1 MMTRVYILSLLLA
14 ISGYHCNIDH
24 GLGTLDTGITGEVIF
39 LNRDQK
45 PESVEAVR
53 VIAVVNMPPESLG
66 DVVFTYKSINLSRDK
81 SEYDIPAPDA
91 TYELV
96 AAIWKEKGQAWNYG
110 NILGFYGFDP
120 VTYEIESKTVSI
132 DKYHPVAKN
141 IDIVCDWSLL

>member
-1 MMTRVYILSLLLA
+1 MTSRVYILFLLLA
-14 ISGYHCNIDH
+14 ISGYHCSIDH
-24 GLGTLDTGITGEVIF
+24 GLGTLDTRITGDVVF

-66 DVVFTYKSINLSRDK
+66 DVVFTYKSVNLSRDK

-96 AAIWKEKGQAWNYG
+96 AAIWKEKGKAWNYG

-120 VTYEIESKTVSI
+120 VTYEIESKTVTI
-132 DKYHPVAKN
+132 DKHHPVASN
-141 IDIVCDWSLL
+141 IDIICDWSLL